1 MTRREAVG
9 ALGAAALAT
18 LPASAFPN
26 GGSQFTPRPD
36 PRGPSQVGLVPCLDY
51 GPGTLREAL
60 RAGWKASRPPDV
72 RGKRVVIKPN
82 LADFSPDRP
91 VHTDPRLV
99 EALVEHLKALEARTI
114 VLAEGPPH
122 NRDAELLFRQTGF
135 EAVAKRQDIALID
148 LNYDDSRPVRN
159 PNPRAS
165 LLRELHV
172 PETVLSAEVLIS
184 VPKMKTHRFAGVTL
198 SLKNMFGILPGMM
211 YGWPKNVLHWNG
223 IPQSICDINGTI
235 QTHFSIIDGV
245 VGMEGYGPI
254 LGTARKAGVLVMGGR
269 ALAADATAARIMG
282 VEPSL
287 VEYMAMAQRAG
298 LGSLRLQDISVG
310 GERIE
315 RVRTDFAL
323 EPELAY
329 LRPPKR

>member
-9 ALGAAALAT
+9 ALGAAALAI

-26 GGSQFTPRPD
+26 GGSQFTPRPEA
-36 PRGPSQVGLVPCLDY
+36 RGPSLVGLVPCSDY
-51 GPGTLREAL
+51 GPGTLREAI

-91 VHTDPRLV
+91 IHTDARLV
-99 EALVEHLKALEARTI
+99 EALVEHLKSLEARTI

-122 NRDAELLFRQTGF
+122 NRDAELLFRRAGF
-135 EAVAKRQDIALID
+135 EAVAKRQGVPLID

-165 LLRELHV
+165 ILREFHV

-223 IPQSICDINGTI
+223 IPQSICDINGTVR
-235 QTHFSIIDGV
+235 THFSIIDGV

-254 LGTARKAGVLVMGGR
+254 LGTARKAGVLVMSDS

-282 VEPSL
+282 VEPGL
-287 VEYMAMAQRAG
+287 VEYMALAQRAG
-298 LGSLRLQDISVG
+298 LGSLRGQDISVV
-310 GERIE
+310 GERVE
-315 RVRTDFAL
+315 RVRTEFAL
-323 EPELAY
+323 DPEFAH
-329 LRPPKR
+329 LRPGKG